1 MYAPEFDYYRAGS
14 IAEAADL
21 LKKHAGAKL
30 LAGGHSLIPLLKL
43 RLTTPPALIDIGR
56 IAELK
61 GIGVKDGKVRIGA
74 LTTHAELAASKE
86 LREHCPALAEAAS
99 HVGDPA
105 VRNRGTIGGNVAHAD
120 PASDLPT
127 VLTALGAR
135 FESIGPGGKKTTDA
149 SQFFQG
155 MMATALG
162 ELDVLT
168 DIEVA
173 AQAAG
178 MGSSYVK
185 FVHPASRYAVIGVA
199 AIVTTVAGKCTAA
212 SIALG
217 GLVPRPVRAS
227 SVEKAIAGG
236 ALSSD
241 AIANAA
247 RLVSQDLG
255 NEVLGD
261 IFASSEYRRAMAP
274 VWVKRAL
281 TKAAERASQ
290 AAAV

>member
-1 MYAPEFDYYRAGS
+1 MYAPEFEYYRASS
-14 IAEAADL
+14 IAEAGDL
-21 LKKHAGAKL
+21 LKKHPGAKL

-43 RLTTPPALIDIGR
+43 RLTSPSALIDIGR

-74 LTTHAELAASKE
+74 LTTHAELASSPE
-86 LREHCPALAEAAS
+86 LRQHCPALAEAAG

-135 FESIGPGGKKTTDA
+135 FEFVGPGGKKAVDA
-149 SQFFQG
+149 DTFFQG

-162 ELDVLT
+162 EHDVLT
-168 DIEVA
+168 GIEVPA
-173 AQAAG
+173 TAKGGGTA
-178 MGSSYVK
+178 YVK

-199 AIVTTVAGKCTAA
+199 VSVTVASGKCQSA
-212 SIALG
+212 SVAVG
-217 GLVPRPVRAS
+217 GLVPKPVRLSA
-227 SVEKAIAGG
+227 VEKALTGQ
-236 ALSSD
+236 ALS
-241 AIANAA
+241 AETIASAA
-247 RLVSQDLG
+247 GNVSKDLG
-255 NEVLGD
+255 GDVLGD
-261 IFASSEYRRAMAP
+261 IFASAEYRRAVAP

-281 TKAAERASQ
+281 
-290 AAAV
+290 AAAADRVK